1 MYKHCA
7 LLSISW
13 DVCDGRL
20 RKLLTEK
27 EKGRLLPNFIVFKI
41 YFFFFVLLFSIGTSY
56 TQVRSIG
63 SRDSA
68 QNNNRYYENQYVS
81 PLYGKNVDFFFG
93 DSIKGKNQYAA
104 VHTYLVKDFNSDGFS
119 DLFLSFFTGGE
130 VEKIPFKLFIY
141 DTLRGMMLERSDL
154 IKNNSGQPFNR
165 KSMAADLNGDKIP
178 DIVCVSHPECMTCD
192 LSFFDILFSDA
203 STKNWTQKTLKV
215 SSRMK
220 GEGYYHGVALGDVD
234 NDGDNDI
241 VLANENTSSGG
252 TTTMLNN
259 GKGEFTEQIS
269 MQIFDPCCFKNGVSW
284 TNELADLNKDGYLDL
299 LYWHDSTYRG
309 IAYGDGSGYFGRVI
323 EQRFPKSKFSLT
335 MDFDPVDLD
344 RDGDLDLILTTTDYN
359 TGWELA
365 FYENKGIDTNKK
377 VIWQDRSTEINSSL
391 RSTGFYSSEE
401 TRNWLPYIQ
410 VIDLNNDGFIDIIP
424 QRPLSNGETPWIIYG
439 QSQWVF
445 SYLQLNIPEIPTKPV
460 YKKLNHETTSMTWPR
475 YTIKHPRSSKR
486 IKSWNI
492 YFANKFFGDRS
503 MVKDKPI
510 SVSLLNYNQ
519 VKDSVAFEFKFP
531 YPKTFIRITAIDSSG
546 LETPFSDID
555 SIFCSA
561 PPKPV
566 ITWNGTELTTSQ
578 GLSQY
583 QWFINDTLISGV
595 SSYNYKPQASG
606 SYRVIVKNVSGCADS
621 SNIYN
626 LVFTSLGTI
635 PQQNNNLILYPN
647 PASNH
652 ITLDIRKRP
661 TRPIMVKLYDI
672 KGKLL
677 NSWNFITQSSSI
689 NLEKYSSGKYILKV
703 FGEKIQT
710 IMFIKH

>member
-1 MYKHCA
+1 
-7 LLSISW
+7 
-13 DVCDGRL
+13 
-20 RKLLTEK
+20 
-27 EKGRLLPNFIVFKI
+27 
-41 YFFFFVLLFSIGTSY
+41 
-56 TQVRSIG
+56 
-63 SRDSA
+63 
-68 QNNNRYYENQYVS
+68 
-81 PLYGKNVDFFFG
+81 
-93 DSIKGKNQYAA
+93 
-104 VHTYLVKDFNSDGFS
+104 
-119 DLFLSFFTGGE
+119 
-130 VEKIPFKLFIY
+130 
-141 DTLRGMMLERSDL
+141 
-154 IKNNSGQPFNR
+154 
-165 KSMAADLNGDKIP
+165 
-178 DIVCVSHPECMTCD
+178 
-192 LSFFDILFSDA
+192 
-203 STKNWTQKTLKV
+203 
-215 SSRMK
+215 
-220 GEGYYHGVALGDVD
+220 
-234 NDGDNDI
+234 
-241 VLANENTSSGG
+241 
-252 TTTMLNN
+252 
-259 GKGEFTEQIS
+259 
-269 MQIFDPCCFKNGVSW
+269 
-284 TNELADLNKDGYLDL
+284 
-299 LYWHDSTYRG
+299 
-309 IAYGDGSGYFGRVI
+309 
-323 EQRFPKSKFSLT
+323 
-335 MDFDPVDLD
+335 
-344 RDGDLDLILTTTDYN
+344 
-359 TGWELA
+359 
-365 FYENKGIDTNKK
+365 
-377 VIWQDRSTEINSSL
+377 
-391 RSTGFYSSEE
+391 
-401 TRNWLPYIQ
+401 
-410 VIDLNNDGFIDIIP
+410 
-424 QRPLSNGETPWIIYG
+424 
-439 QSQWVF
+439 
-445 SYLQLNIPEIPTKPV
+445 
-460 YKKLNHETTSMTWPR
+460 
-475 YTIKHPRSSKR
+475 
-486 IKSWNI
+486 
-492 YFANKFFGDRS
+492 

-626 LVFTSLGTI
+626 HVFTSLGTI

-710 IMFIKH
+710 IMFIKL